1 MTRSSRRVLPE
12 ALDDLAPDDPRGL
25 RSRRD
30 LQRVHRAMRSVSI
43 LRYAVSKLQLAAP
56 PARILELGAGDGSL
70 LLRFACA
77 LKPRWTGVEL
87 TLLDRHLLVSD
98 RTHEAYAQLG
108 WRLTLL
114 RADALA
120 WAADR
125 HERRYDLCMANL
137 FLHHFDSA
145 DLAALLRG
153 VAASSNA
160 FVACEPRRSGLSRIG
175 SRLLALMGAN
185 EITRGDAV
193 KSVAA
198 GFTGLE
204 LCAAWGSAAGDWIVE
219 EYPALP
225 FTHCYSAVRIAAR
238 AAGGA
243 RGL

>member
-1 MTRSSRRVLPE
+1 
-12 ALDDLAPDDPRGL
+12 
-25 RSRRD
+25 
-30 LQRVHRAMRSVSI
+30 MRSVSI
-43 LRYAVSKLQLAAP
+43 LHSAVSKLQLAGP

-70 LLRFACA
+70 LLRFARA
-77 LKPRWTGVEL
+77 LKPRWADVEL

-98 RTHEAYAQLG
+98 RTRAGYAQLG
-108 WRLTLL
+108 WRLSLL
-114 RADALA
+114 SADALA

-125 HERRYDLCMANL
+125 HERRYDLCLANL
-137 FLHHFDSA
+137 FLHHFESP

-153 VAASSNA
+153 IAASCNA
-160 FVACEPRRSGLSRIG
+160 FVACEPRRSGVARVG
-175 SRLLALMGAN
+175 SRLLALLGAN

-204 LCAAWGSAAGDWIVE
+204 LSAAWDSAAGDWILE

-225 FTHCYSAVRIAAR
+225 FTHCYSAVRSAAR
-238 AAGGA
+238 ANGGS

>member
-12 ALDDLAPDDPRGL
+12 ALDELAADDPRGM

-43 LRYAVSKLQLAAP
+43 LRYAVSKLQLAVP

-70 LLRFACA
+70 LLRFARA
-77 LKPRWTGVEL
+77 LKPRWTDVEL

-98 RTHEAYAQLG
+98 RTHGAYAQLG
-108 WRLTLL
+108 WRLRLL

-120 WAADR
+120 WASDR
-125 HERRYDLCMANL
+125 HERRYDLCIANL
-137 FLHHFDSA
+137 FLHHFDLP

-153 VAASSNA
+153 VAASSDA
-160 FVACEPRRSGLSRIG
+160 FVACEPRRSGLARIG
-175 SRLLALMGAN
+175 SRLLALLGAN
-185 EITRGDAV
+185 EITRGDAI

-198 GFTGLE
+198 GFAGLE
-204 LCAAWGSAAGDWIVE
+204 LSAAWDSAAPDWIVE

-225 FTHCYSAVRIAAR
+225 FTHCYSAVRTAAR
-238 AAGGA
+238 AAGGS